1 MAFTDSRKLILDF
14 NINYKLRED
23 MTVYTSVENLTNTA
37 YETVYSEYYGRAA
50 YPELGRTFMFGVKYK
65 F

>member
-1 MAFTDSRKLILDF
+1 
-14 NINYKLRED
+14 
-23 MTVYTSVENLTNTA
+23 MTVYASVENLTNTA

-50 YPELGRTFMFGVKYK
+50 YPELGRAFMFGVKYK